1 MRPEH
6 WLYTIPLRL
15 RSLFLGTQADQELDD
30 ELRDHLQRKTEEYVA
45 QGMTQEGAYRRARID
60 LGGIEQTKE
69 KCRDERRANWIQDLI
84 QDLRFGLR
92 MLRKSPG
99 FTVVAVLTLALGL
112 AANTAIFSVING
124 VLLQPLEYPNPS
136 QLVAIELFVPKLAQK
151 FPMVPVNPAA
161 YLGWSTDAKSL
172 AGIGLVEDGVTLNL
186 TSGGEPKLL
195 SADAVTANLF
205 DVLGVTPFLGRN
217 FSADADQAG
226 HNHEV
231 ILTDTLWR
239 NRFRRDPNI
248 IGQAIALNGSP
259 YTVVGVLPPTLHFP
273 QADQLMP
280 ISGSATEPE
289 LFVPAVFEKWE
300 LAPDAG
306 FGWGA
311 IARLKPDVRQEQATA
326 ELNVILSRE
335 LGSQSF
341 MPNPRTVIMPLRDM
355 MVRSTERGLWMLLA
369 AVLAVLLI
377 ICVNLAN
384 LVLTRA
390 TAREQEAAIRRALGA
405 SRGRLLRQTLVETL
419 LLGLLGGTLGLVLAH
434 WALWGLLAFAPASLP
449 RLHNVR
455 LDGAVLGF
463 TLAISVLAGVLAGL
477 LPAWRAAQTNPQDAL
492 QAGARSAD
500 SSVRLRARE
509 FLVGLET
516 ALSAMLLIAAGLLV
530 ASFAKLVRV
539 PEGFEV
545 EHILTVNLQ
554 LPEGQYTQ
562 SEQRSDFWR
571 RVLAST
577 SGLPGVESAAV
588 TNLLPLRGEWNN
600 NPVNLP
606 GDTRPVAERPFARY
620 RRVSAAYFKTF
631 GIPLL
636 NGRELTWADAGTPA
650 VMISEATAKAVWP
663 GLNPIGQRFDVD
675 PSSGFPG
682 YRVVGVVGD
691 TRVSLLKEP
700 APMVYLLY
708 ESGLT
713 GSLILRSRLA
723 ATAVAPELHRAIWK
737 IDPTVAI
744 PSISSMGQIV
754 SESLAPQRFETL
766 LTSLFAAAALLL
778 ACLGIYGVVSYSVV
792 RRTRE
797 IGIRMALGAQKAD
810 MLRHVIRQGMRPALM
825 GLGAGIIGALGFTR
839 VLSSLLFGVKPTDL
853 LTFTVVSLVLTG
865 VAALASYIP
874 GRRAMKV
881 DPIVALR
888 YE

>member
-1 MRPEH
+1 MLIRQF
-6 WLYTIPLRL
+6 WLKLQ
-15 RSLFLGTQADQELDD
+15 SLFRRNRSTELLNDEFQFHLDQQIAENLAAGMSPQ
-30 ELRDHLQRKTEEYVA
+30 EARYSATRTFGNPTYLREETRDTW
-45 QGMTQEGAYRRARID
+45 GWTG
-60 LGGIEQTKE
+60 LEQM
-69 KCRDERRANWIQDLI
+69 AM
-84 QDLRFGLR
+84 DLRYAAR

-99 FTVVAVLTLALGL
+99 FTAVAVLSLAVGL
-112 AANTAIFSVING
+112 AANTSIFSVVNG
-124 VLLQPLEYPNPS
+124 VLLQPLEYPNPN
-136 QLVAIELFVPKLAQK
+136 QLIAIELFVPKLAEK
-151 FPMVPVNPAA
+151 FPVVPVNPAA

-172 AGIGLVEDGVTLNL
+172 AGIGLVGDDVTLNL
-186 TSGGEPKLL
+186 TNGEEPKLL
-195 SADAVTANLF
+195 NGRTVTANLF
-205 DVLGVTPFLGRN
+205 DVLDITPFLGSN
-217 FSADADQAG
+217 FSPDADQAG
-226 HNHEV
+226 HDHEV
-231 ILTDTLWR
+231 ILTDALWR
-239 NRFRRDPNI
+239 NRFHSDPNI
-248 IGQAIALNGSP
+248 IGEAIALNGSP
-259 YTVVGVLPPTLHFP
+259 YTIVGVLPPTIHFP
-273 QADQLMP
+273 DVT
-280 ISGSATEPE
+280 SSATEPE

-311 IARLKPDVRQEQATA
+311 IARLKPGVTQEQATA

-341 MPNPRTVIMPLRDM
+341 MLNPRTVIMPLRDM
-355 MVRSTERGLWMLLA
+355 IVRSTESGLWMLLA

-434 WALWGLLAFAPASLP
+434 WALWGLLAVAPVSLP

-477 LPAWRAAQTNPQDAL
+477 LPAWRAARTNPQDAL

-509 FLVGLET
+509 FLVGVET
-516 ALSAMLLIAAGLLV
+516 ALSAMLLVAAGLLV

-539 PEGFEV
+539 PEGFAV

-554 LPEGQYTQ
+554 LPEGQYAEP
-562 SEQRSDFWR
+562 EQRSDFWR

-588 TNLLPLRGEWNN
+588 TNVLPLRGEWNN

-606 GDTRPVAERPFARY
+606 GDTRPAAERPFARY
-620 RRVSAAYFKTF
+620 RRVTPAYFKTF

-636 NGRELTWADAGTPA
+636 SGRELTWADAGTPA
-650 VMISEATAKAVWP
+650 VVISEATAKTVWP

-675 PSSGFPG
+675 PSSRFPG
-682 YRVVGVVGD
+682 YQVVGVVGD
-691 TRVSLLKEP
+691 TRVSLFKEP
-700 APMVYLLY
+700 GPMVYLLF
-708 ESGLT
+708 ESGVT
-713 GSLILRSRLA
+713 GSLILRTHLP

-737 IDPTVAI
+737 IDPSVAI
-744 PSISSMGQIV
+744 PTIGSMGQIV

-766 LTSLFAAAALLL
+766 LTSLFAVAALLL

-797 IGIRMALGAQKAD
+797 IGIRVALGAQKAD
-810 MLRHVIRQGMRPALM
+810 LLWRVMRQGLTPAFL

-839 VLSSLLFGVKPTDL
+839 LLSSLLFGVKPTDV
-853 LTFTVVSLVLTG
+853 LTFCVVSLLLAS
-865 VAALASYIP
+865 VAAVATYVP
-874 GRRAMKV
+874 ARRAIKV
-881 DPIVALR
+881 DPMVALR

>member
-1 MRPEH
+1 MRLKY

-15 RSLFLGTQADQELDD
+15 RSLFRWAQADQELDD
-30 ELRDHLQRKTEEYVA
+30 ELRDHLDRKTEEYVA
-45 QGMTQEGAYRRARID
+45 KGIARQEARRRARLD
-60 LGGIEQTKE
+60 LSGVEKVKE
-69 KCRDERRANWIQDLI
+69 ECRDARRVNWIQDLV

-99 FTVVAVLTLALGL
+99 FTAVAVLSLALGL
-112 AANTAIFSVING
+112 AANTSIFSVING
-124 VLLQPLEYPNPS
+124 ILLQPLEYPNPS

-172 AGIGLVEDGVTLNL
+172 GGIGLVEDGVTLNL

-195 SADAVTANLF
+195 SADAVTANIF
-205 DVLGVTPFLGRN
+205 DVLGVTPFLGRS
-217 FSADADQAG
+217 FSPDADQAG

-239 NRFRRDPNI
+239 NRFHSDPNI
-248 IGQAIALNGSP
+248 TGQAIALNGSP
-259 YTVVGVLPPTLHFP
+259 YTVVGVLPPTIHFP
-273 QADQLMP
+273 EVA
-280 ISGSATEPE
+280 SSTTEPE
-289 LFVPAVFEKWE
+289 LFVPAVFEEWE

-311 IARLKPDVRQEQATA
+311 IGRLKPGVSQEQATA
-326 ELNVILSRE
+326 ELNVILNRE

-341 MPNPRTVIMPLRDM
+341 MPNPRTVIMPLREM
-355 MVRSTERGLWMLLA
+355 IVRSTERGLWMLLA

-405 SRGRLLRQTLVETL
+405 SRLRLLRQTLVETL
-419 LLGLLGGTLGLVLAH
+419 LLGLLGGTLGLVLAR
-434 WALWGLLAFAPASLP
+434 WALWGLLAVAPVSLP
-449 RLHNVR
+449 RLQNVR
-455 LDGAVLGF
+455 LDAAVLGF
-463 TLAISVLAGVLAGL
+463 TLAISVLTGVLAGL
-477 LPAWRAAQTNPQDAL
+477 LPAWRAAQTDPQGAL
-492 QAGARSAD
+492 QAGARSPD
-500 SSVRLRARE
+500 SGARLRARE

-516 ALSAMLLIAAGLLV
+516 ALSAMLLVAAGLLV
-530 ASFAKLVRV
+530 VSFAKLVRV

-545 EHILTVNLQ
+545 EQILTVNLQ
-554 LPEGQYTQ
+554 LPGGQYTQ
-562 SEQRSDFWR
+562 SEQRSNFWR
-571 RVLAST
+571 RVLDST

-588 TNLLPLRGEWNN
+588 TNVLPLRGEWNN

-620 RRVSAAYFKTF
+620 RRVTPAYFKTF

-636 NGRELTWADAGTPA
+636 NGRDLTWADAGTPA
-650 VMISEATAKAVWP
+650 VVISEATAKVAWP

-682 YRVVGVVGD
+682 YQVVGVVGD
-691 TRVSLLKEP
+691 TRVSLFKEP
-700 APMVYLLY
+700 GPIVYPLY
-708 ESGLT
+708 ESSLT
-713 GSLILRSRLA
+713 GSLILRTRLR

-737 IDPTVAI
+737 IDPSVAI

-754 SESLAPQRFETL
+754 SESLAPQRFEAL
-766 LTSLFAAAALLL
+766 LTSLFAAGALLL

-797 IGIRMALGAQKAD
+797 IGIRMALGAQKTD
-810 MLRHVIRQGMRPALM
+810 MLRLVIGQGMTAALL
-825 GLGAGIIGALGFTR
+825 GLGAGLIGALGITR
-839 VLSSLLFGVKPTDL
+839 LLSSLLFGVKPTDP

-865 VAALASYIP
+865 VAALACYIP
-874 GRRAMKV
+874 ARRAMRV
-881 DPIVALR
+881 DPMVALR